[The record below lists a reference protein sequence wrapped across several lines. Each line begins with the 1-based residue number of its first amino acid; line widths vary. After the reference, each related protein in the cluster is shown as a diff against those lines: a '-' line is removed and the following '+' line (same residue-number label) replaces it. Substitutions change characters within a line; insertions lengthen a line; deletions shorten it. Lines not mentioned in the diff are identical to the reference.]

1 MRRVKRLRT
10 SAFLLATLTAS
21 PLAAQ
26 DPTPSK
32 LDVGPGLKRERE
44 RLSNYQWR
52 LKTEMKID
60 GTVRMSKLEDVHLGP
75 DGGLVKKIV
84 KFDKAAQPTPFAEND
99 PRARIYAP
107 ATGSEEDRLSE
118 IAQDLMQ
125 YYARLSPERVAEW
138 AKNAEILPAGG
149 GPPGPRAACTAA
161 ASAAPWTT
169 PSSSSTRR
177 TKTAAQIEVKT
188 TVDPRI
194 LDIAF
199 IRATFEPLPQVRSD
213 VAAVWVPKRV
223 FLNMTRGKRAVAL
236 EMETTRLAELAVRRG
251 VGEPSGRFPDL

>member
-1 MRRVKRLRT
+1 MPRVKRLPT
-10 SAFLLATLTAS
+10 SAFLLATLTAL

-44 RLSNYQWR
+44 RLSNFQWR
-52 LKTEMKID
+52 LKTEMKVD
-60 GTVRMSKLEDVHLGP
+60 GAIRMAKVEDVHLGP

-84 KFDKAAQPTPFAEND
+84 KFDKGNQPTPFPEND
-99 PRARIYAP
+99 PRSRVYAP
-107 ATGSEEDRLSE
+107 TTGTEEERLSE

-138 AKNAEILPAGG
+138 ARNAEVLPAEADH
-149 GPPGPRAACTAA
+149 PGLVRMHGRGLGRPLDDAVLFFD
-161 ASAAPWTT
+161 PK
-169 PSSSSTRR
+169 

-199 IRATFEPLPQVRSD
+199 IRATFEPLAQARPD
-213 VAAVWVPKRV
+213 AVPIWVPKRV

-236 EMETTRLAELAVRRG
+236 EMETSDWRSW
-251 VGEPSGRFPDL
+251 P

>member
-1 MRRVKRLRT
+1 MWHHARVMRLRT
-10 SAFLLATLTAS
+10 SAFFLATLTAL

-52 LKTEMKID
+52 LRTEMKVD
-60 GTVRMSKLEDVHLGP
+60 GTIRMLKVEDVHLGP
-75 DGGLVKKIV
+75 DGGLVKKTV
-84 KFDKAAQPTPFAEND
+84 KFDKPAEPTPFAEND
-99 PRARIYAP
+99 PRARVYAP
-107 ATGSEEDRLSE
+107 TTGTEEERLSE

-138 AKNAEILPAGG
+138 AKNAEVLPPEADH
-149 GPPGPRAACTAA
+149 PGLVRMHGRGLGRPLDDAVLFFD
-161 ASAAPWTT
+161 PK
-169 PSSSSTRR
+169 

-199 IRATFEPLPQVRSD
+199 IRATFEPLPQVRAD
-213 VAAVWVPKRV
+213 VAPLWVPKRV
-223 FLNMTRGKRAVAL
+223 FLNMRRGKRAVAL
-236 EMETTRLAELAVRRG
+236 EMETSDWRQW
-251 VGEPSGRFPDL
+251 P

>member
-1 MRRVKRLRT
+1 MRLRT
-10 SAFLLATLTAS
+10 SAFFLATLIAL

-52 LKTEMKID
+52 LKTEMKVD
-60 GTVRMSKLEDVHLGP
+60 GTTRMFKIEDVHLGP
-75 DGGLVKKIV
+75 DGGLVKKTV
-84 KFDKAAQPTPFAEND
+84 KFDKPAEPTPFPEND
-99 PRARIYAP
+99 PRARVYAP
-107 ATGSEEDRLSE
+107 TTGTEEERLFE

-138 AKNAEILPAGG
+138 AKNAEVLPPEADH
-149 GPPGPRAACTAA
+149 PGLVRMHGRGLGRPLDDAVLFFD
-161 ASAAPWTT
+161 PK
-169 PSSSSTRR
+169 
-177 TKTAAQIEVKT
+177 TKTAAKIEVKT

-199 IRATFEPLPQVRSD
+199 IRATFEALPQVRAD
-213 VAAVWVPKRV
+213 VAPLWVPKRV
-223 FLNMTRGKRAVAL
+223 FLNMRRGKRAVAL
-236 EMETTRLAELAVRRG
+236 EMETTDWRTWAG
-251 VGEPSGRFPDL
+251 S

>member
-1 MRRVKRLRT
+1 MRRVKRSRT
-10 SAFLLATLTAS
+10 SAFLLATLTAL

-52 LKTEMKID
+52 LKTEMKVD

-99 PRARIYAP
+99 PRSRVYAP
-107 ATGSEEDRLSE
+107 TTGSEEDRLSE

-138 AKNAEILPAGG
+138 ARNAEVLPAEADH
-149 GPPGPRAACTAA
+149 PGLVRMHGRGLGRPLDDAVLFFD
-161 ASAAPWTT
+161 PK
-169 PSSSSTRR
+169 

-199 IRATFEPLPQVRSD
+199 IRATFEPLPQVRAD
-213 VAAVWVPKRV
+213 AAPVWVPKRV

-236 EMETTRLAELAVRRG
+236 EMETTDWRSW
-251 VGEPSGRFPDL
+251 P

>member
-1 MRRVKRLRT
+1 MRRVKRLRA
-10 SAFLLATLTAS
+10 SAYLLATLTAL

-32 LDVGPGLKRERE
+32 LDVGPGLKRERA

-52 LKTEMKID
+52 LRTEMKVD

-84 KFDKAAQPTPFAEND
+84 KFDKALQPTPFAEND

-107 ATGSEEDRLSE
+107 TTGSEEDRLSE

-138 AKNAEILPAGG
+138 ARNAEVLPAEADH
-149 GPPGPRAACTAA
+149 PGLVRMHGRGLGRPQDDAVLFFD
-161 ASAAPWTT
+161 PK
-169 PSSSSTRR
+169 

-199 IRATFEPLPQVRSD
+199 IRATFEALPQVRPD
-213 VAAVWVPKRV
+213 APPVWVPKRV
-223 FLNMTRGKRAVAL
+223 FLNMSRGKRAVAL
-236 EMETTRLAELAVRRG
+236 EMETTDWRSW
-251 VGEPSGRFPDL
+251 P